1 MAMQY
6 SAGALA
12 SAAISLAAGL
22 VQQLVAK
29 SLLTKE
35 DALDLYES
43 LASVKEATS
52 DLYGSD
58 DEKEAAQVLRYLAE
72 KLRERP

>member
-1 MAMQY
+1 M
-6 SAGALA
+6 SLA
-12 SAAISLAAGL
+12 SGL
-22 VQQLVAK
+22 VRQLVAK
-29 SLLTKE
+29 GLLTRT

-52 DLYGSD
+52 DLYGID